1 MNDILEYDKMTQN
14 EPGKGKEVVHL
25 SMRSDIYFQ
34 TMGVAGSPRQGGRK
48 SYDIEISKAGGA

>member
-34 TMGVAGSPRQGGRK
+34 TRGVAGSPRQGG
-48 SYDIEISKAGGA
+48 A